1 MEEKKIALYP
11 GSFDP
16 FTLGHKVIVE
26 QSLRLFDE
34 IVIAIGAN
42 INKKSFLSVEKRI
55 ELIEKCFNGN
65 SNVKVISYTGLT
77 AEYCRANNINFIV
90 RGVRN
95 TVDFEFERSIAGV
108 NKKLNPNIENIF
120 LMTPVEYSEI
130 SSTVVREILINGGDP
145 SEFMPKEISLEDIK
159 YAQQM

>member
-1 MEEKKIALYP
+1 METKRIALYP

-34 IVIAIGAN
+34 IVIAIGEN
-42 INKKSFLSVEKRI
+42 SNKRPFLSIEKRI
-55 ELIEKCFNGN
+55 KLIEQCFPCCD
-65 SNVKVISYTGLT
+65 NVKVISYKGLT
-77 AEYCRANNINFIV
+77 AEYCRKNDINFIV

-108 NKKLNPNIENIF
+108 NKKLNPNIENVF
-120 LMTPVEYSEI
+120 LMTPVEFSEI
-130 SSTVVREILINGGDP
+130 SSTVVREIVLNGGDP
-145 SEFMPKEISLEDIK
+145 SEFMPKEISLKDLKNNE
-159 YAQQM
+159 